1 MTSSSHLVDATA
13 RVGFPA
19 PQAKSVIELPQRST
33 GPSPGGVVAAAVAGL
48 RLSEFELNFDAE
60 EKILWCYFDFSGR
73 PCFTPAVL
81 EQSRRIQTLLRTL
94 VAESRDEEPPV
105 RYLVLASR
113 APGVWNLGGD
123 LGLFAELIRA
133 GDRDGLTRYARS
145 CCEVGYTNATLY
157 HLPVITVALVQGEA
171 LGGGFEAVLSS
182 NVIVAERGARFG
194 LPEIL
199 FNLFP
204 GMGAYS
210 FLSRR
215 IAPGLAERMMLSG
228 EIYTA
233 EQLHSLGV
241 VDILA
246 AEGEGVDAIYS
257 YVGRGGRRHRAHAAV
272 RQARQIVQPVTFEE
286 MTRIADLW
294 VDAALKLSDADLRK
308 MLRLAAAQDRRRA
321 ANAAGNVPAE

>member
-1 MTSSSHLVDATA
+1 MKSRSHLFDGALA
-13 RVGFPA
+13 RLGFSAPPPHPSLVELAQRSPA
-19 PQAKSVIELPQRST
+19 PRPPSKT
-33 GPSPGGVVAAAVAGL
+33 GAAIAAL
-48 RLSEFELNFDAE
+48 RLSEFDLQFDTE

-73 PCFTPAVL
+73 PCFTSAVL
-81 EQSRRIQTLLRTL
+81 EQSRRIQTLVRTL
-94 VAESRDEEPPV
+94 AAEAAAEEPPV

-123 LGLFAELIRA
+123 LALFAELIRA
-133 GDRDGLTRYARS
+133 GDRDGLTRYARA

-157 HLPVITVALVQGEA
+157 HLPIITVALVQGEA

-215 IAPGLAERMMLSG
+215 IAPGLAERMILSG
-228 EIYTA
+228 EIYSA
-233 EQLHSLGV
+233 EQLHALGV

-246 AEGEGVDAIYS
+246 GDGDGIDAIYA

-272 RQARQIVQPVTFEE
+272 RQARQIVQPIAFEE

-294 VDAALKLSDADLRK
+294 VDAALKLTDADLRK
-308 MLRLAAAQDRRRA
+308 MLRLAGAQDRRRA
-321 ANAAGNVPAE
+321 RHLPAE